1 MDRERQELIQWAID
15 NPDVGVGNEK
25 IQLARWMKP
34 AEVPPES
41 LVAIQ
46 KIKDTLTE
54 RDMDSF
60 YRVQAYNFLKKHPEI
75 RSKNTFLRDMYG
87 ILTRGEP
94 FVSWKQ
100 STGLS
105 KSVYALMTDDERKSA
120 DATRGLAEIKWV
132 DPNEAQKKRKV
143 LPSALVDEH
152 ALQMMIYFGDFLAE
166 NSKLLSEFVDKK
178 RKMAA
183 AADTDDAQPQS
194 KKMRDIDA

>member
-34 AEVPPES
+34 VEVPPES

-54 RDMDSF
+54 RDMESF

-87 ILTRGEP
+87 MLTKGEP
-94 FVSWKQ
+94 FTSWKQ
-100 STGLS
+100 SNGLR
-105 KSVYALMTDDERKSA
+105 KSVFALMTDDERKSA
-120 DATRGLAEIKWV
+120 ESTKGLAEIKWV

-152 ALQMMIYFGDFLAE
+152 ALQMMVYLGEFLAE
-166 NSKLLSEFVDKK
+166 NSKALSEFVDRK
-178 RKMAA
+178 RKLSVS
-183 AADTDDAQPQS
+183 DTDDQN
-194 KKMRDIDA
+194 KKMREIDV